1 MKGTFVKRL
10 CCFSIAFVNLFV
22 TYFATPAKVIAD
34 EIETERNLQIYAEN
48 TLFGKETQVDHS
60 RLVGEL
66 VDQRSESEK
75 QFRRADGLTEA
86 VVYPYPVHYQEN
98 GEWKDIDNTLIPLD
112 GEVGYRTRDG
122 ADVQFGASLSS
133 KELVRYEWEGQPV
146 AWRFL
151 RLEGGEAKIV
161 SAESAELAGL
171 NKDERRDMEM
181 RFPETLSSTIVYEDL
196 ESGASIRYV
205 LTSYILTE
213 YITLSEKPEEK
224 VAFQLELQCEGLQ
237 PIMDADG
244 SIRFINDTEE
254 TVFAMGIPVMD
265 DANGEQCEDFDVS
278 LMTAETFAEWIETEQ
293 VARAARVNTDASNR
307 ETETP
312 IIPPES
318 NSASPSRRT
327 PVQNVED
334 SIAEETKPEE
344 PFLPI
349 RLNIAP
355 DDPNSDIES
364 IPEFYQPMDAD
375 EAMTASLFLF
385 TDGEGTEYYRVYGSY
400 REEIGF
406 YACDAFAEDVIL
418 DTVFTAE
425 EDVELWSFGR
435 EEEFLALEKE
445 EAADEVSDVE
455 IPIAEEGAA
464 ESETEEPEDANAS
477 AETETELTEL
487 DQEAYILEDIPLP
500 EYSLAGTNEYTF
512 VYMIVPDME
521 WLLDETRAYPVVI
534 DPDIRPTFSG
544 SVDDTYISYSS
555 QSSNYNTRDRLKIG
569 GTPHYRSL
577 IRING
582 LPSLETGDVIV
593 EATLNLSRYNTS
605 SAYNKE
611 IDLYKVLTAWDFST
625 VTWSSFQPDSTSSVE
640 REHISAVAA
649 TCGQNK
655 FNQFDITDLVK
666 FWYANPSQ
674 NFGVLLES
682 WKESSNWYTEYR
694 SSNYNSTYSG
704 HPYFSIIYVSS
715 TGLED
720 RFTYHSQSAGRA
732 GMGAINDFSGNLTWT
747 HADASIANG
756 ILPISLSHVYN
767 TNDLTTDIGYG
778 YGWRL
783 NYSQSLK
790 KVELE
795 NRTETATYYQ
805 LTDGDGTRHYY
816 KYSSANTYV
825 NELDHDSTLTIS
837 GNTVTIVDKG
847 GNKRIFD
854 CDSAVENGRLTTVED
869 ANGNQTL
876 ISYSSTTITDLQIS
890 SIQEKLSG
898 QSAGQSLTLSY
909 SENRLSS
916 VASPDGR
923 NVSYTYSLGD
933 LTEISYA
940 DGKICSYA
948 YSNHCM
954 TQARNIDSYNLN
966 YTYNSAA
973 PYRVTKVEEK
983 AGATTGQYLS
993 FDYGWNRTTVWDKQG
1008 RDTTYQFDNNGQ
1020 AVSVRD
1026 SAGNAVYA
1034 AYNTDDR
1041 TVTQLSAVSKMQSTV
1056 FNLLKNHGFETTSS
1070 SGNPWTRSNTSYVT
1084 FASTYAHTGKYSL
1097 KMVSAASRMVD
1108 ATQTASVT
1116 AGETYTFSAY
1126 FSGQAGAKLQVLN
1139 GSDVLATSDSVTTAG
1154 TVGAE
1159 WTRGSVTF
1167 TVPSGVT
1174 SVTVKI
1180 ELPSDSA
1187 GTVYVDSAQLEVGAS
1202 PNRYNMIQNGDF
1214 SDGTTAWTT
1223 SSRISSSTDGV
1234 TTDSDASH
1242 PAAFSNSVYHI
1253 TGTCDYQKYIYQAI
1267 TVAGKKGDTYSFGAW
1282 LRSDSVPLTTQPNGS
1297 STRLYGVKR
1306 ISVEFLNGSKTVN
1319 TATIYFN
1326 ADTNDWQFA
1335 CGSAVAT
1342 GAYTS
1347 IRLNLNFHYTRNDC
1361 YYDGVQLYKEEFS
1374 QAYTYDSS
1382 GNLTGYTSLIGQQ
1395 NTFTYNSSNDVTKS
1409 TDPRGNTTT
1418 YTYDD
1423 HHNLLTSTSPEGVVT
1438 SNTYHDV
1445 GLPTETRVGT
1455 DTNYIRSTTAYD
1467 NASALA
1473 TSVTDARGSAVLT
1486 QYNAATRL
1494 ATEIT
1499 DAKNNSTAYGYD
1511 SLNRVSSI
1519 ISGDS
1524 GVSYTYTNDKLT
1536 QVDVDGAVLYGL
1548 TYDGFGRTISTKAG
1562 SSADSMAALATN
1574 AYDGDTGL
1582 LTQTQYGNGFTVSY
1596 VYDNLDRITE
1606 VKYDGTTVYKYVY
1619 DGSGNLYSACDAAL
1633 GFTIYYE
1640 YDHTDRCVKSCTKD
1654 NATGAIRSSYSYQY
1668 DVNNNLIKLTCSTNG
1683 TTWATTYTYD
1693 KDNRPITATLASGS
1707 AIMNTYDSIG
1717 RLSTKSIGAYTTTLS
1732 YLAGIN
1738 GSQTAMVS
1746 SYQNGTDAAYQYEY
1760 DANGNITHIQQGDTH
1775 LYYQYDAL
1783 NQLVREDNSIL
1794 NKSITYTYDDRGNIL
1809 NKTEYAYVANGGTL
1823 GAAADTITY
1832 GYESEY
1838 QAWADQL
1845 TSYDGE
1851 AIRYDASGNP
1861 TTYRGYTMTW
1871 NGRQLATATNGTNTI
1886 SYSYDENGIR
1896 TQKTVNGVVTNYNYH
1911 GSVLI
1916 SQVTGN
1922 DTLLFSYDASGNIVA
1937 VNYNGTYYYY
1947 VRNGQNDI
1955 IRLIDG
1961 DNNTVV
1967 EYAYDSWGTPLSTTG
1982 TLATTL
1988 GVQNPFRYRG
1998 YVYDEET
2005 CWYYLQSRYYDPNV
2019 CRFLSADVMFSTGQ
2033 GVLGHN
2039 MYAYCRN
2046 NAPTRIDIGGTEDET
2061 VYIFYTAYT
2070 GEEASNGDGDFSKQ
2084 AEYYQQKNNTAN
2096 VIMKKVNTVQEFVN
2110 EWNLMQGKIKK
2121 VYIFSHGNGMSL
2133 IFKNGEGISASGK
2146 NLKGESITSISSLQQ
2161 KTIGSLYLM
2170 SCNSGHVDLFVETDN
2185 NAAAAFCRLGGIDD
2199 VYAFDGNMS
2208 FGIFFGYAAR
2218 LSFKQ
2223 NGFRSVYSNFGL
2235 HSKCGIPKGW
2245 IIYRLAT

>member
-151 RLEGGEAKIV
+151 RLEDGEAKIV

-224 VAFQLELQCEGLQ
+224 VAFQLEFQCEGLQ

-293 VARAARVNTDASNR
+293 VARAARVNTDASNK

-312 IIPPES
+312 IIPES

-334 SIAEETKPEE
+334 SIAEGTKPEE

-435 EEEFLALEKE
+435 EEEFLALEEE

-464 ESETEEPEDANAS
+464 ESETEEPEDAGEPE
-477 AETETELTEL
+477 ETETELTEW

-732 GMGAINDFSGNLTWT
+732 GTGAINDFSGNLTWT

-837 GNTVTIVDKG
+837 GSTVTIVDKG

-876 ISYSSTTITDLQIS
+876 ISYSSTMITNLQIS

-923 NVSYTYSLGD
+923 NVSYTYSSGD

-940 DGKICSYA
+940 DGKSCSYA

-1070 SGNPWTRSNTSYVT
+1070 SGNPWTRSNTSYVA

-1097 KMVSAASRMVD
+1097 KMVSTASRMVD

-1139 GSDVLATSDSVTTAG
+1139 GSDVLATSDSVMTAG

-1342 GAYTS
+1342 GTYTS

-1374 QAYTYDSS
+1374 QAYAYDSS

-1418 YTYDD
+1418 YTYDTK
-1423 HHNLLTSTSPEGVVT
+1423 HNLTGSESAEHVKSAYTVNSRGQTTKTTIGDASLSIE
-1438 SNTYHDV
+1438 
-1445 GLPTETRVGT
+1445 TE
-1455 DTNYIRSTTAYD
+1455 TAYD
-1467 NASALA
+1467 SNTAL
-1473 TSVTDARGSAVLT
+1473 TENVTDARGKTVGYDYDSATRATT
-1486 QYNAATRL
+1486 QITDPKGNTSTYVYGNAAAMHRL
-1494 ATEIT
+1494 ASITSTGLGVVEYTYDTYGKLTKIKRGSTEYNLT
-1499 DAKNNSTAYGYD
+1499 YNTWNRPMETKVGTTALSTNTYD
-1511 SLNRVSSI
+1511 SYGKLQTV
-1519 ISGDS
+1519 
-1524 GVSYTYTNDKLT
+1524 TY
-1536 QVDVDGAVLYGL
+1536 A
-1548 TYDGFGRTISTKAG
+1548 
-1562 SSADSMAALATN
+1562 
-1574 AYDGDTGL
+1574 
-1582 LTQTQYGNGFTVSY
+1582 NGFSARY
-1596 VYDNLDRITE
+1596 EYDNLDRVTKIYQTE
-1606 VKYDGTTVYKYVY
+1606 NNTESLVYEMIYNGEGDLYELRNYRTLRASFFDYDHAGRCMASKERSFSM
-1619 DGSGNLYSACDAAL
+1619 SGN
-1633 GFTIYYE
+1633 T
-1640 YDHTDRCVKSCTKD
+1640 
-1654 NATGAIRSSYSYQY
+1654 SSYGSMISSYAYQY
-1668 DVNNNLIKLTCSTNG
+1668 DECNNLTKLTCSVLDS
-1683 TTWATTYTYD
+1683 TWSTTYTYD
-1693 KDNRPITATLASGS
+1693 KDNRS
-1707 AIMNTYDSIG
+1707 
-1717 RLSTKSIGAYTTTLS
+1717 KTTTLS
-1732 YLAGIN
+1732 SGKVITNAYDAIGRLASRKIGLSSDYITTLTYVPGN
-1738 GSQTAMVS
+1738 GTNKTTGLVS
-1746 SYQNGTDAAYQYEY
+1746 TYQNGSDAAYSYTY
-1760 DANGNITHIQQGDTH
+1760 DDNGNITGITQGST
-1775 LYYQYDAL
+1775 
-1783 NQLVREDNSIL
+1783 
-1794 NKSITYTYDDRGNIL
+1794 SITYEYDTANRLTRENNGLTNETVTYEYDVWGNIL
-1809 NKTEYAYVANGGTL
+1809 NRKVYAYTVGDLTNVPYTE
-1823 GAAADTITY
+1823 IK
-1832 GYESEY
+1832 YEYTNS
-1838 QAWADQL
+1838 AWGDQL
-1845 TSYDGE
+1845 TSYDNT
-1851 AIRYDASGNP
+1851 AITYDGMGNP
-1861 TTYRGYTMTW
+1861 TSYRGYTFGW
-1871 NGRQLATATNGTNTI
+1871 RGKQLVSAGNGTDTI
-1886 SYSYDENGIR
+1886 TYEYNEDGLR
-1896 TQKTVNGVVTNYNYH
+1896 QKKTVNNVDTDYFYN

-1916 SQVTGN
+1916 GMQRGT
-1922 DTLLFSYDASGNIVA
+1922 DKLLFSYDASGNV
-1937 VNYNGTYYYY
+1937 VSVDFNGMEYYYL
-1947 VRNGQNDI
+1947 RNAQGDI
-1955 IRLIDG
+1955 VKLIDASG
-1961 DNNTVV
+1961 ASVV
-1967 EYAYDSWGTPLSTTG
+1967 EYTYDTWGKEVQTTG
-1982 TLATTL
+1982 SLAGTL
-1988 GVQNPFRYRG
+1988 GSFQPFRYRG

-2005 CWYYLQSRYYDPNV
+2005 GLYYLQSRYYDPTTG
-2019 CRFLSADVMFSTGQ
+2019 RFISADTLLSTGQ

-2039 MYAYCRN
+2039 AYAYCSDN
-2046 NAPTRIDIGGTEDET
+2046 PIIRIDISGKIDYIFKLDGTYTVEDNRNSFEKFFGIQTPDKYYIEVDGIRYLANSKET
-2061 VYIFYTAYT
+2061 VT
-2070 GEEASNGDGDFSKQ
+2070 
-2084 AEYYQQKNNTAN
+2084 
-2096 VIMKKVNTVQEFVN
+2096 
-2110 EWNLMQGKIKK
+2110 L
-2121 VYIFSHGNGMSL
+2121 
-2133 IFKNGEGISASGK
+2133 
-2146 NLKGESITSISSLQQ
+2146 
-2161 KTIGSLYLM
+2161 
-2170 SCNSGHVDLFVETDN
+2170 
-2185 NAAAAFCRLGGIDD
+2185 
-2199 VYAFDGNMS
+2199 YAFDNIELDFLDTKFDELISEAEEEAVTFERIMAESIGGNLDFKLQLDDPTLYYADGIVYNKNEMGNFMWS
-2208 FGIFFGYAAR
+2208 YLLKKNGYGRLISGSLAQGGSLFGKQHRFDESHDVKAR
-2218 LSFKQ
+2218 KAGIAYYKKQ
-2223 NGFRSVYSNFGL
+2223 KKAGL
-2235 HSKCGIPKGW
+2235 IK
-2245 IIYRLAT
+2245 

>member
-151 RLEGGEAKIV
+151 RLEDGEAKIV

-293 VARAARVNTDASNR
+293 VTRAARVNTDASNR

-435 EEEFLALEKE
+435 EEEFLALEEE

-715 TGLED
+715 AGLED

-732 GMGAINDFSGNLTWT
+732 GTGAINDFSGNLTWT

-876 ISYSSTTITDLQIS
+876 ISYSSTMITNLQIS

-1084 FASTYAHTGKYSL
+1084 FASTYVHTGKYSL
-1097 KMVSAASRMVD
+1097 KMVSTASRVVN

-1374 QAYTYDSS
+1374 QAYAYDSS

-1395 NTFTYNSSNDVTKS
+1395 NTFAYNSSNDVTKS

-1423 HHNLLTSTSPEGVVT
+1423 HHNLLTSTSPEGVVA

-1467 NASALA
+1467 NASGIAI
-1473 TSVTDARGSAVLT
+1473 SETDAL
-1486 QYNAATRL
+1486 
-1494 ATEIT
+1494 
-1499 DAKNNSTAYGYD
+1499 
-1511 SLNRVSSI
+1511 
-1519 ISGDS
+1519 
-1524 GVSYTYTNDKLT
+1524 
-1536 QVDVDGAVLYGL
+1536 
-1548 TYDGFGRTISTKAG
+1548 
-1562 SSADSMAALATN
+1562 
-1574 AYDGDTGL
+1574 
-1582 LTQTQYGNGFTVSY
+1582 GN
-1596 VYDNLDRITE
+1596 
-1606 VKYDGTTVYKYVY
+1606 
-1619 DGSGNLYSACDAAL
+1619 
-1633 GFTIYYE
+1633 
-1640 YDHTDRCVKSCTKD
+1640 
-1654 NATGAIRSSYSYQY
+1654 
-1668 DVNNNLIKLTCSTNG
+1668 
-1683 TTWATTYTYD
+1683 ATTYTLD
-1693 KDNRPITATLASGS
+1693 STLRTRTA
-1707 AIMNTYDSIG
+1707 I
-1717 RLSTKSIGAYTTTLS
+1717 
-1732 YLAGIN
+1732 
-1738 GSQTAMVS
+1738 
-1746 SYQNGTDAAYQYEY
+1746 TDAR
-1760 DANGNITHIQQGDTH
+1760 NNIT
-1775 LYYQYDAL
+1775 
-1783 NQLVREDNSIL
+1783 
-1794 NKSITYTYDDRGNIL
+1794 TYTYGSP
-1809 NKTEYAYVANGGTL
+1809 
-1823 GAAADTITY
+1823 ADSI
-1832 GYESEY
+1832 
-1838 QAWADQL
+1838 AVDH
-1845 TSYDGE
+1845 
-1851 AIRYDASGNP
+1851 N
-1861 TTYRGYTMTW
+1861 
-1871 NGRQLATATNGTNTI
+1871 N
-1886 SYSYDENGIR
+1886 R
-1896 TQKTVNGVVTNYNYH
+1896 TQ
-1911 GSVLI
+1911 SCR
-1916 SQVTGN
+1916 
-1922 DTLLFSYDASGNIVA
+1922 LF
-1937 VNYNGTYYYY
+1937 
-1947 VRNGQNDI
+1947 
-1955 IRLIDG
+1955 
-1961 DNNTVV
+1961 
-1967 EYAYDSWGTPLSTTG
+1967 
-1982 TLATTL
+1982 
-1988 GVQNPFRYRG
+1988 
-1998 YVYDEET
+1998 
-2005 CWYYLQSRYYDPNV
+2005 
-2019 CRFLSADVMFSTGQ
+2019 
-2033 GVLGHN
+2033 
-2039 MYAYCRN
+2039 
-2046 NAPTRIDIGGTEDET
+2046 
-2061 VYIFYTAYT
+2061 
-2070 GEEASNGDGDFSKQ
+2070 
-2084 AEYYQQKNNTAN
+2084 
-2096 VIMKKVNTVQEFVN
+2096 
-2110 EWNLMQGKIKK
+2110 
-2121 VYIFSHGNGMSL
+2121 
-2133 IFKNGEGISASGK
+2133 
-2146 NLKGESITSISSLQQ
+2146 
-2161 KTIGSLYLM
+2161 LYLK
-2170 SCNSGHVDLFVETDN
+2170 
-2185 NAAAAFCRLGGIDD
+2185 R
-2199 VYAFDGNMS
+2199 
-2208 FGIFFGYAAR
+2208 
-2218 LSFKQ
+2218 
-2223 NGFRSVYSNFGL
+2223 
-2235 HSKCGIPKGW
+2235 
-2245 IIYRLAT
+2245 

>member
-1 MKGTFVKRL
+1 M
-10 CCFSIAFVNLFV
+10 
-22 TYFATPAKVIAD
+22 
-34 EIETERNLQIYAEN
+34 
-48 TLFGKETQVDHS
+48 
-60 RLVGEL
+60 
-66 VDQRSESEK
+66 
-75 QFRRADGLTEA
+75 
-86 VVYPYPVHYQEN
+86 
-98 GEWKDIDNTLIPLD
+98 
-112 GEVGYRTRDG
+112 
-122 ADVQFGASLSS
+122 
-133 KELVRYEWEGQPV
+133 
-146 AWRFL
+146 
-151 RLEGGEAKIV
+151 
-161 SAESAELAGL
+161 
-171 NKDERRDMEM
+171 
-181 RFPETLSSTIVYEDL
+181 
-196 ESGASIRYV
+196 
-205 LTSYILTE
+205 
-213 YITLSEKPEEK
+213 
-224 VAFQLELQCEGLQ
+224 
-237 PIMDADG
+237 
-244 SIRFINDTEE
+244 
-254 TVFAMGIPVMD
+254 
-265 DANGEQCEDFDVS
+265 
-278 LMTAETFAEWIETEQ
+278 
-293 VARAARVNTDASNR
+293 
-307 ETETP
+307 
-312 IIPPES
+312 
-318 NSASPSRRT
+318 
-327 PVQNVED
+327 
-334 SIAEETKPEE
+334 
-344 PFLPI
+344 
-349 RLNIAP
+349 
-355 DDPNSDIES
+355 
-364 IPEFYQPMDAD
+364 
-375 EAMTASLFLF
+375 
-385 TDGEGTEYYRVYGSY
+385 
-400 REEIGF
+400 
-406 YACDAFAEDVIL
+406 
-418 DTVFTAE
+418 
-425 EDVELWSFGR
+425 
-435 EEEFLALEKE
+435 
-445 EAADEVSDVE
+445 
-455 IPIAEEGAA
+455 
-464 ESETEEPEDANAS
+464 
-477 AETETELTEL
+477 
-487 DQEAYILEDIPLP
+487 
-500 EYSLAGTNEYTF
+500 
-512 VYMIVPDME
+512 
-521 WLLDETRAYPVVI
+521 
-534 DPDIRPTFSG
+534 
-544 SVDDTYISYSS
+544 
-555 QSSNYNTRDRLKIG
+555 
-569 GTPHYRSL
+569 
-577 IRING
+577 
-582 LPSLETGDVIV
+582 
-593 EATLNLSRYNTS
+593 
-605 SAYNKE
+605 
-611 IDLYKVLTAWDFST
+611 TAWDFST

-732 GMGAINDFSGNLTWT
+732 GTGAINDFSGNLTWT

-837 GNTVTIVDKG
+837 GNTVTIADKG

-876 ISYSSTTITDLQIS
+876 ISYSSTTITNLQIS

-923 NVSYTYSLGD
+923 NVSYTYSSGD
-933 LTEISYA
+933 LTEILYA
-940 DGKICSYA
+940 DGKSCSYA

-1097 KMVSAASRMVD
+1097 KMVSTASRMVN

-1139 GSDVLATSDSVTTAG
+1139 GSDVLATSDSVMTAG

-1223 SSRISSSTDGV
+1223 SSRISASTDGV

-1374 QAYTYDSS
+1374 QAYAYDSS

-1524 GVSYTYTNDKLT
+1524 GVSYTYANDKLT
-1536 QVDVDGAVLYGL
+1536 QVDVDGEVLYGL

-1633 GFTIYYE
+1633 GFTIYYG

-1654 NATGAIRSSYSYQY
+1654 NATDAIRSSYSYQY

-1693 KDNRPITATLASGS
+1693 KDNRPITATLASGK
-1707 AIMNTYDSIG
+1707 AITNTYDSIG

-1746 SYQNGTDAAYQYEY
+1746 SCQNGTDAAYQYEY

-1794 NKSITYTYDDRGNIL
+1794 NKSITYTYDDRGNML

-1871 NGRQLATATNGTNTI
+1871 QGRRLTGATNGTHTI

-1896 TQKTVNGVVTNYNYH
+1896 TQKTVNGTVTNYNYH
-1911 GSVLI
+1911 GSALI

-1922 DTLLFSYDASGNIVA
+1922 DTLLFSYDANGNVAA

-1961 DNNTVV
+1961 ENNTVV

-1982 TLATTL
+1982 TLASTL
-1988 GVQNPFRYRG
+1988 GAQNPFRYRG
-1998 YVYDEET
+1998 YVYDAET
-2005 CWYYLQSRYYDPNV
+2005 GLYYVTSRYYDPEIGRWINADNQLSTGSDLTGLNLFAYCGNNPVNRIDPTGEAWWHWAIGAAVVAACAVATVVTCGGFAAAATAV
-2019 CRFLSADVMFSTGQ
+2019 CMVSSGVAAATTASTVAAGAFIGSATVYGMAVLSAAST
-2033 GVLGHN
+2033 
-2039 MYAYCRN
+2039 
-2046 NAPTRIDIGGTEDET
+2046 
-2061 VYIFYTAYT
+2061 
-2070 GEEASNGDGDFSKQ
+2070 SNS
-2084 AEYYQQKNNTAN
+2084 
-2096 VIMKKVNTVQEFVN
+2096 VQEFN
-2110 EWNLMQGKIKK
+2110 DQGNWGTVAATAFGGLTGGYDGYTMSKAQATQTVADDDTFLPDSFYSKHAPKQSTPNSSYTNYTYNDYTGKYEKSTAYYDFAGRQNIRIDWTNHG
-2121 VYIFSHGNGMSL
+2121 YANHGNPHVHYTTYNAQYRGG
-2133 IFKNGEGISASGK
+2133 F
-2146 NLKGESITSISSLQQ
+2146 
-2161 KTIGSLYLM
+2161 TIRW
-2170 SCNSGHVDLFVETDN
+2170 D
-2185 NAAAAFCRLGGIDD
+2185 
-2199 VYAFDGNMS
+2199 
-2208 FGIFFGYAAR
+2208 
-2218 LSFKQ
+2218 
-2223 NGFRSVYSNFGL
+2223 
-2235 HSKCGIPKGW
+2235 
-2245 IIYRLAT
+2245 